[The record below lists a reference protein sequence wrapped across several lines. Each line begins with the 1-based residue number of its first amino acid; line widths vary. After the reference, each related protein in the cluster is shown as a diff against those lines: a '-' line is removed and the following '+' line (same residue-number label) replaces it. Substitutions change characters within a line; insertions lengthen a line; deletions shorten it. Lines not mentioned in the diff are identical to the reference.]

1 MAALT
6 LSEAH
11 LELLDHLDED
21 VHVGIML
28 PGGVPWAGTHGTLS
42 HRARHLMAD
51 ATAGE
56 TFYFDDETSRTRRR
70 WAELLLS
77 RGGQDGLFTFDGFL
91 VPLDAERV
99 VTVHRTTDGRH
110 PGLDFAI
117 VGGLTV
123 RVTFAEHESES

>member
-1 MAALT
+1 MNLAD
-6 LSEAH
+6 AH
-11 LELLDHLDED
+11 LELLDHIDEE

-42 HRARHLMAD
+42 HRSHQLMAD
-51 ATAGE
+51 ATGE
-56 TFYFDDETSRTRRR
+56 TFYSDNETAETRRR

-77 RGGQDGLFTFDGFL
+77 RGGQDGKFTFDGFV

-99 VTVHRTTDGRH
+99 VTVYRTTSGRH

-123 RVTFAEHESES
+123 RVTFAEHAR